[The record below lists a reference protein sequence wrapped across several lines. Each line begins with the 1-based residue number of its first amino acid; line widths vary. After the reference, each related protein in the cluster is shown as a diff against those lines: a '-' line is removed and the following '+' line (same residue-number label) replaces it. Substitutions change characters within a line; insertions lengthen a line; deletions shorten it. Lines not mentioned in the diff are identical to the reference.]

1 MKRSS
6 LLSALAILLLN
17 AGMLCAAEPGT
28 NAPDHSCCSRP
39 EVPASHTNNSLYQ
52 IESQWTTDDG
62 VQIRL
67 DKLGGRVQVVAM
79 FFASCRYAC
88 PIIVNDMKRIEAAL
102 PSSLTARVGFTLV
115 TFDSKRDAPAA
126 LAEYRRT
133 RDLAADR
140 WTLLWGKPDDV
151 LELAQLLGVRY
162 QEDATGQ
169 FTHSNVITLLN
180 AQGEIVHQQIG
191 LNQDIRETVRF
202 IEQLA
207 GR

>member
-6 LLSALAILLLN
+6 LFLTFAILLLS
-17 AGMLCAAEPGT
+17 AGMLRAAEPVT
-28 NAPDHSCCSRP
+28 NVPERSCCARP
-39 EVPASHTNNSLYQ
+39 EVPASHTDKSLYQ
-52 IESQWTTDDG
+52 LESIWTTDEG
-62 VQIRL
+62 KQIRL

-102 PSSLTARVGFTLV
+102 PSGLRARVGFTLV
-115 TFDSKRDAPAA
+115 TFDSKRDTPAA

-140 WTLLWGKPDDV
+140 WTLLWGQPDDV
-151 LELAQLLGVRY
+151 LEFAQLLGVRY
-162 QEDATGQ
+162 KEDATGQ

-180 AQGEIVHQQIG
+180 AQGEIVHQQTG
-191 LNQDIRETVRF
+191 LNQDIRETVRV

>member
-1 MKRSS
+1 MKRSR
-6 LLSALAILLLN
+6 LVLTVAILLLS
-17 AGMLCAAEPGT
+17 AGGLGAAEPGT
-28 NAPDHSCCSRP
+28 NAPERSCCSRP
-39 EVPASHTNNSLYQ
+39 ETPGPFTDKSLYQ
-52 IESQWTTDDG
+52 LESKWTTDEG
-62 VQIRL
+62 KQI
-67 DKLGGRVQVVAM
+67 KLGDLAGRLQVVVM

-102 PSSLTARVGFTLV
+102 PSPLRARVGFTLV
-115 TFDSKRDAPAA
+115 TFDSKRDTPAA

-140 WTLLWGKPDDV
+140 WALLWGKPDDV

-162 QEDATGQ
+162 HEDANGQ

-180 AQGEIVHQQIG
+180 PQGEIVHQQIG

-207 GR
+207 AR